1 MILKKPSIY
10 RGLFC
15 FIILQ
20 PKFEEF
26 MGFELYSNYFYKTS
40 LMILKNPLEFRE
52 GFLFIILQPKFE
64 KFMGFELYSN
74 DFCLHYFYFS
84 KGAK

>member
-10 RGLFC
+10 RGLFS

-20 PKFEEF
+20 PKLEEF

-40 LMILKNPLEFRE
+40 LM
-52 GFLFIILQPKFE
+52 FIILQPKFE

-84 KGAK
+84 KGAE